1 MLEFMSIIGL
11 AFIIAVP
18 VTYWFV
24 HQWLNNFSYRISMSW
39 WIFGVSG
46 LISAVIVMITISSQ
60 AIRAAVVNP
69 ADVLKSE

>member
-24 HQWLNNFSYRISMSW
+24 HQWLNNFSYQISMSW

-46 LISAVIVMITISSQ
+46 LISAVLVMITISSQ